1 MITPRQARDLKAR
14 KTLSEEL
21 QELDRLVNLTAP
33 TDNRLVLR
41 ESEFSQEAL
50 DKLISIG
57 YKVESQLNFV
67 EVKW

>member
-21 QELDRLVNLTAP
+21 QELDRLVNLTAS